1 MAVKERVALGTFG
14 TPYISVTKLTDVW
27 QAAIDFK
34 DLRGYT
40 PLHKTSKRGKFKARN
55 RRKY

>member
-14 TPYISVTKLTDVW
+14 MSYISVTKLADVW
-27 QAAIDFK
+27 QAALDFK

-40 PLHKTSKRGKFKARN
+40 PLHKTQKRDKFKARN